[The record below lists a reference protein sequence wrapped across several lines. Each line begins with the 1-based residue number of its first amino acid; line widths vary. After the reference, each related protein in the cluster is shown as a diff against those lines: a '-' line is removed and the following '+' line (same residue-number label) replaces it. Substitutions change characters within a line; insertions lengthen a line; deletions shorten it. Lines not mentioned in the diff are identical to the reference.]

1 MTLAAVPDPPG
12 RTPPHDTATERAL
25 ITALFTRPDLAA
37 TLTLNPDHCYT
48 PAHAT
53 ILHAITAVA
62 ATDTHPDPITVAHH
76 LDQHNQLEQVGGR
89 TALAELAAGTG
100 LTYNIPAYCKTIT
113 GLAHRRQLLTI
124 AAELTEQAHTA
135 PDAHTTA
142 TTASAALDQ
151 LIADNTSR
159 RRLNRV
165 GELLDNHIDTIEA
178 RAEGQHGGI
187 PTGWTDLDRLIGGLR
202 PGQVC
207 VICGRPGMAKSAVA
221 LCLAI
226 NAAHEGHRTLVASI
240 EMSDEELMDRTVAS
254 EARVALQNIRNG
266 AVPSRDW
273 ERIAGHVQALS
284 ELPLWILDDPDMTVP
299 DVRADARRIDAD
311 LIVVDYLQILT
322 AAGGRPDDN
331 RQVEVSGMS
340 AAIKRMARQLEV
352 PVVVLSQL
360 NRAVELRAD
369 KRPMLADLRES
380 GAIEQDADVVIG
392 LYRDEYYKPD
402 SKDKGIIE
410 MDVLKQR
417 NGPTGVAKL
426 AFASQWV
433 KVQNLAVA

>member
-1 MTLAAVPDPPG
+1 VAI
-12 RTPPHDTATERAL
+12 AT
-25 ITALFTRPDLAA
+25 
-37 TLTLNPDHCYT
+37 
-48 PAHAT
+48 HA
-53 ILHAITAVA
+53 
-62 ATDTHPDPITVAHH
+62 
-76 LDQHNQLEQVGGR
+76 R
-89 TALAELAAGTG
+89 TALDDILADT
-100 LTYNIPAYCKTIT
+100 
-113 GLAHRRQLLTI
+113 
-124 AAELTEQAHTA
+124 
-135 PDAHTTA
+135 
-142 TTASAALDQ
+142 
-151 LIADNTSR
+151 TSR
-159 RRLNRV
+159 ARLNRI
-165 GELLDNHIDTIEA
+165 GDLIDGHIDLLEA

-187 PTGWTDLDRLIGGLR
+187 PTGWLDLDRLIGGLR
-202 PGQVC
+202 PGQVA

-226 NAAHEGHRTLVASI
+226 NAAHEGHETLVASI

-266 AVPSRDW
+266 KTTPKDW

-284 ELPLWILDDPDMTVP
+284 ELPLWILDDPTMTVP
-299 DVRADARRIDAD
+299 DIQAKARRIGAQ

-322 AAGGRPDDN
+322 ASGGRSDDN

-360 NRAVELRAD
+360 NRAVESRMD

-380 GAIEQDADVVIG
+380 GAIEQDADLVIG

-433 KVQNLAVA
+433 KVQNLAVV